1 MSDLPRAGP
10 RGITSLLVLLR
21 FCQGQIGMTCVEHD
35 RDVADEVCDVD
46 ESSGDVDDR
55 SVAAIGDRP
64 YGAAD
69 RGCAVAPLGAELRV
83 VVGALEELERLLADG
98 GGRRLLGALGRA
110 GGVRGGALEAAF
122 DERQGRQALVL
133 ARAELGHLE

>member
-21 FCQGQIGMTCVEHD
+21 FCQGQIGMACVEHD

-46 ESSGDVDDR
+46 ESSGDVDDG

-64 YGAAD
+64 DGAAD
-69 RGCAVAPLGAELRV
+69 GGCAVAPLGAELRM
-83 VVGALEELERLLADG
+83 VVGAVQELKSLFAEGRYRSRL
-98 GGRRLLGALGRA
+98 
-110 GGVRGGALEAAF
+110 
-122 DERQGRQALVL
+122 
-133 ARAELGHLE
+133 